1 MLDIS
6 ATEVPT
12 TAGNADTLPPVAK
25 TTSVPG
31 QGIST
36 AISFYFGISFLSKVF
51 RLVNLN
57 KYICKC
63 VFEDTQH

>member
-1 MLDIS
+1 MSLCRTLPCIIFYFLDIS
-6 ATEVPT
+6 ATEVTT

-36 AISFYFGISFLSKVF
+36 TISFYFGISFLS
-51 RLVNLN
+51 
-57 KYICKC
+57 
-63 VFEDTQH
+63 